1 MFAIIRSVRESA
13 YSWPRFHAVCQIA
26 VDTPHACHDPQLI
39 EPHALLHT
47 VTHKVHTLF
56 LGLAQ
61 QISHFLPLLLGTKMC
76 TQLQQQ
82 TLHVSMKLPEHTR
95 LLQLAMHILTF
106 FLHSLRARLSL
117 PTFNSS
123 DTRLS

>member
-1 MFAIIRSVRESA
+1 MFAMIRSVRESA
-13 YSWPRFHAVCQIA
+13 YSWPRLHAICQIA
-26 VDTPHACHDPQLI
+26 VDTPHACQDPQLI

-47 VTHKVHTLF
+47 VTHKLYTLF

-82 TLHVSMKLPEHTR
+82 ALHVSMILPEHRHQVVATSPC
-95 LLQLAMHILTF
+95 TY
-106 FLHSLRARLSL
+106 
-117 PTFNSS
+117 
-123 DTRLS
+123 